1 MKMEAENGKLKV
13 NFPFSA
19 FNFQFNKSPQDIRPN
34 PC

>member
-19 FNFQFNKSPQDIRPN
+19 FNFQFNKSPQDIRLN
-34 PC
+34 LW